1 MFFIYY
7 IMMVVQFSV
16 LIFMGGIIMNTKR
29 YVDFKEKVIS
39 NISKVIIGK
48 EETIELLAIAFVC
61 NGHVLLE
68 DIPGVGKTTLVK
80 AFAKTIN
87 KDFKRIQFT
96 PDLLPSDLTGINY
109 YNQKISDFQFRK
121 GPLFTNLVL
130 ADEINRAT
138 PRTQSS
144 LLEAMEERQITVDGD
159 SRRLDDPFMVLA
171 TQNPIESFGTFPL
184 PEAQVDRFFM
194 RIKMGYPKAEEEI
207 NIVKRNI
214 NSSSIID
221 LNSIIEEEEIS
232 YIKDNYKE
240 VHISEELSQYM
251 MEIINATRSD
261 SKLQLGVSPRGTI
274 ALYRACQV
282 NALFSGRSYVI
293 PEDVKKM
300 APYVLNHRV
309 IHRGINK
316 SQNIYEYIENLLQS
330 LKVPLENI

>member
-1 MFFIYY
+1 
-7 IMMVVQFSV
+7 VD
-16 LIFMGGIIMNTKR
+16 TKR
-29 YVDFKEKVIS
+29 YVEFKEKMIN
-39 NISKVIIGK
+39 NISKIIIGK

-87 KDFKRIQFT
+87 KEFKRIQFT

-109 YNQKISDFQFRK
+109 YNQKVSDFQFRK

-159 SRRLDDPFMVLA
+159 TRILTDPFMVLA
-171 TQNPIESFGTFPL
+171 TQNPIESYGTFPL

-194 RIKMGYPKAEEEI
+194 RIKMGYPKPEEEI
-207 NIVKRNI
+207 DIVKRDI
-214 NSSSIID
+214 SSSSIID
-221 LNSIIEEEEIS
+221 LKSVVDEEEIK
-232 YIKDNYKE
+232 YLKDNYKQ
-240 VHISEELSQYM
+240 VLVSDDLSQYM
-251 MEIINATRSD
+251 MEIINTTRSD

-274 ALYRACQV
+274 ALFRACQV

-293 PEDVKKM
+293 PEDVKKI

-309 IHRGINK
+309 IHKGINK
-316 SQNIYEYIENLLQS
+316 NENIYEYIDNLINS
-330 LKVPLENI
+330 IKVPLENI